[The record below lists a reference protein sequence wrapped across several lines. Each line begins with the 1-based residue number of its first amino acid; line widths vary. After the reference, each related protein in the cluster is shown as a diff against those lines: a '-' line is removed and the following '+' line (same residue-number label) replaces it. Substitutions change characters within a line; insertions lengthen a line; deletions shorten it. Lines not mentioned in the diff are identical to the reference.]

1 MQKRPSTTLTIVSR
15 VQDMLKHVSHWL
27 VVTLLATASVQAQ
40 QQTITIGMVNN
51 PDMLELKK
59 LSTKF
64 TEENPDIKLD
74 WVILEENMLRQR
86 ITTDLTFGSGLL
98 DLVFIGLYDA
108 PIFAKRG
115 YLRPIGELPAD

>member
-1 MQKRPSTTLTIVSR
+1 
-15 VQDMLKHVSHWL
+15 
-27 VVTLLATASVQAQ
+27 
-40 QQTITIGMVNN
+40 MVNN

-115 YLRPIGELPAD
+115 YLRPIGELPADYDLNDVFKSLQDGLAVSSTPYH